1 MEEQNNSKVESKKS
15 NKKGKFNLKYVIIGV
30 PIFIVQL
37 VAVYFIMAYILIPKV
52 NTNEPHQPKTEQKTE
67 EGHSNQIDTGKEV
80 GKFIHSFDD
89 VIVNPAGTNGQKL
102 LLTSLTF
109 DVENEPSQKTIKEK
123 EMIVKD
129 IIISTLSSKSLIE
142 LSQVGYK
149 DSLKIE
155 LANNLMAS
163 LKNVKVQSVYFTKYI
178 IQ

>member
-1 MEEQNNSKVESKKS
+1 
-15 NKKGKFNLKYVIIGV
+15 
-30 PIFIVQL
+30 
-37 VAVYFIMAYILIPKV
+37 
-52 NTNEPHQPKTEQKTE
+52 
-67 EGHSNQIDTGKEV
+67 
-80 GKFIHSFDD
+80 
-89 VIVNPAGTNGQKL
+89 VNPAGTNGQKL